1 MPDRHDQEPHS
12 DRPPTPEPPT
22 PNRLRQAVGDVL
34 VVVALA
40 AFVVVAGYLGDFVGR
55 VTPLPRLG
63 VLLLTTA
70 PAVAVTARYFR
81 RRVRYWRRAWRLR
94 RRE

>member
-1 MPDRHDQEPHS
+1 VS
-12 DRPPTPEPPT
+12 DRRERDDQRAAKPPV
-22 PNRLRQAVGDVL
+22 PNNGRQALGDLL
-34 VVVALA
+34 VVLALA

-81 RRVRYWRRAWRLR
+81 RRVRYWRRVWRLR
-94 RRE
+94 GRR

>member
-1 MPDRHDQEPHS
+1 MPDRHDRKSNAE
-12 DRPPTPEPPT
+12 RPEPPG
-22 PNRLRQAVGDVL
+22 PNNGRQAVGDLL

-55 VTPLPRLG
+55 VTPLPRVG

-81 RRVRYWRRAWRLR
+81 RRVRYWRRVWRLR
-94 RRE
+94 GRR

>member
-1 MPDRHDQEPHS
+1 MPDRHDRKS
-12 DRPPTPEPPT
+12 DAERPEPPV
-22 PNRLRQAVGDVL
+22 PNNGRQALGDLL
-34 VVVALA
+34 VVLALA

-81 RRVRYWRRAWRLR
+81 RRVRYWRRVWRLR
-94 RRE
+94 GRR

>member
-1 MPDRHDQEPHS
+1 MS
-12 DRPPTPEPPT
+12 DRRERDDQRATKPPV
-22 PNRLRQAVGDVL
+22 PNNGRQALGDLL

-55 VTPLPRLG
+55 VTPVPRLG

-81 RRVRYWRRAWRLR
+81 RRVRYWRRVWRLR
-94 RRE
+94 GRR